1 LSLLSEYKA
10 SLKAVEVEEL
20 FDLYIYRPLAF
31 LFVKATYSTNLT
43 PDQVS
48 VAALLI
54 GSTSGVM
61 FGFGELTFLL
71 IGAFMYFTS
80 NVLDCADGQIARL
93 KKNGTKVGRIV
104 DGFVDYI
111 VSIFVFAGIA
121 VGLVKL
127 FNWHEV
133 NLWGNAILHWQP
145 VIYIWVLSILAALSS
160 AVQAFFFDFYRNKF
174 LEVAFGKVSSVM
186 DEINEY
192 EEEKRK
198 FTEDPSYANL
208 FQKILINIY
217 LSYSYLQLKIQKDHE
232 ESQNEQKPNAKL
244 YYVKN
249 RMLLRLWSFMGST
262 THITLCIV
270 CALLN
275 NMEAFL
281 LICVLPLNLL
291 MIVLFFVQKRV
302 NKLLTSQI

>member
-1 LSLLSEYKA
+1 MSLLSEYKA

-54 GSTSGVM
+54 GSTAGVM
-61 FGFGELTFLL
+61 FGFGGCTFLL
-71 IGAFMYFTS
+71 IGACMYFTS

-93 KKNGTKVGRIV
+93 KRNGTKVGRIV

-121 VGLVKL
+121 VGMVKQFNVHELNLYGNSILV
-127 FNWHEV
+127 
-133 NLWGNAILHWQP
+133 WQP
-145 VIYIWVLSILAALSS
+145 AVYIWVLSIIAALSS

-174 LEVAFGKVSSVM
+174 LEVVYGKSSNII

-198 FTEDPSYANL
+198 FTEDPAYANL

-232 ESQNEQKPNAKL
+232 ESQNDQKPNPKFF
-244 YYVKN
+244 YSKN
-249 RMLLRLWSFMGST
+249 RLLLRLWSFVGST
-262 THITLCIV
+262 THITLCII

-281 LICVLPLNLL
+281 IICVLPLNLL

-302 NKLLTSQI
+302 NKILTSQI